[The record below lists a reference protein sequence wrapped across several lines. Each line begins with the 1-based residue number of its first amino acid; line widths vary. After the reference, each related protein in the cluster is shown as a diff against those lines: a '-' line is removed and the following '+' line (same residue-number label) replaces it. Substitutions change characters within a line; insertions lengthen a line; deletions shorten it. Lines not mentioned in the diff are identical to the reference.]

1 MENFNKII
9 NFVLIIIINLFYIK
23 KSPIYKFIKLL
34 KIIIIYVILKKL
46 NTWILKTITWI
57 KMNKIKLFINNYQSI
72 SY

>member
-34 KIIIIYVILKKL
+34 KIIIIHLCYIKK
-46 NTWILKTITWI
+46 I
-57 KMNKIKLFINNYQSI
+57 KYMNLENHHMNKNE
-72 SY
+72 